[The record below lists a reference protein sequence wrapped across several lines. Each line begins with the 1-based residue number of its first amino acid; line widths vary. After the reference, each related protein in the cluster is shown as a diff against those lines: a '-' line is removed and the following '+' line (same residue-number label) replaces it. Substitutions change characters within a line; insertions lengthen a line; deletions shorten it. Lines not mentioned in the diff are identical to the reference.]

1 MARLAIRGLRTKVS
15 IGCKDEERAYPRI
28 AELDIVVHYDMG
40 DAIGGDSIELGVDY
54 NQIAAGVERMCTG
67 QSWKLIETFA
77 ADVGRMTL
85 GLNERVL
92 EVDVCVRREV
102 MTAAQTVEVTLTM
115 DRKGQ
120 VR

>member
-28 AELDIVVHYDMG
+28 VELDIIAHYDMR

-54 NQIAAGVERMCTG
+54 NQIANGVDRMCSVR
-67 QSWKLIETFA
+67 SWKLIETFT
-77 ADVGRMTL
+77 ADVARMTL
-85 GLNERVL
+85 SLSERVL
-92 EVDVCVRREV
+92 EVEVSARREV

-115 DRKGQ
+115 DRQGQ